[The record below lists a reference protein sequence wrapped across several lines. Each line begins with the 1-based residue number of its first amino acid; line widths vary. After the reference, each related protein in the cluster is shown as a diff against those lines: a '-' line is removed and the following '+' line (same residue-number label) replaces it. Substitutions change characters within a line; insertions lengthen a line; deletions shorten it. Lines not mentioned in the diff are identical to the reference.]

1 MKSLR
6 FTPLVILLVFSIA
19 LGGGIVTNTNQ
30 SAAYMRTLNRNA
42 STDVDAVYFNPAGLT
57 RLEDGLHLSLSN
69 QSIFQTKDIMNN
81 YDYLNESTFT
91 GDVKALLFP
100 NFYAVY
106 KMEKLVFSAGFQP
119 IGGGGSANFE
129 KGLPSFE
136 LPVSDLVPGLKAEGI
151 DVTEYD
157 LDVTFEGS
165 SIYFGGQAGVAY
177 KINDMISVSVGGR
190 YVSALNNYKGHL
202 KAISINPD
210 GTWMTAETFFTGAA
224 QQYTDAATSATGA
237 ADGLTTAV
245 NAGIGA
251 VPLTDADPY
260 GVNSAEVIAGL
271 QQFGID
277 PTGYTIENARDAFL
291 GAALSASNSA
301 DAMTAKATEVGD
313 KEVDAAQKGS
323 GFTPVFGLN
332 ISPVEG
338 LNIGIRYEHITKLE
352 LENDTK
358 KDDTGLYP
366 NKAKTNADMP
376 AMFAVG
382 ISYMVLPQL
391 RAEVDLNYY
400 MNTGVDWDGR
410 EENVENDYEVG
421 VALEYAVSEKLKA
434 SFGYLYSKSG
444 ALEDYQSDLSYS
456 LSASTIGLGIAYAVS
471 PKLEVNIGGLNAFYQ
486 EGKKDDQHDLGG
498 SGLMVD
504 FTEKYNKTTFGFA
517 IGINYKF

>member
-1 MKSLR
+1 MKTLR

-19 LGGGIVTNTNQ
+19 LGGGIVTNTNH
-30 SAAYMRTLNRNA
+30 SAAYVRTLNRNA
-42 STDVDAVYFNPAGLT
+42 TTEVDAAYFNPAGITKLCN
-57 RLEDGLHLSLSN
+57 GLHLSFSN
-69 QSIFQTKDIMNN
+69 QSIFQTKEINNN
-81 YDYLNESTFT
+81 YQYLNESTFT

-100 NFYAVY
+100 NFYSVY
-106 KMEKLVFSAGFQP
+106 KMEKLAFAAGFQP

-136 LPVSDLVPGLKAEGI
+136 LPVSDLVPGLAAQG
-151 DVTEYD
+151 VTEYD

-177 KINDMISVSVGGR
+177 KINDMLSVSVGGR

-202 KAISINPD
+202 KDISINP
-210 GTWMTAETFFTGAA
+210 GTWMTASTFFTGAA
-224 QQYTDAATSATGA
+224 AQYTVGGDGATAMAAVYQDSADYFTSLGVGYEAYAAAYQAGADQYLAGA
-237 ADGLTTAV
+237 AEAY
-245 NAGIGA
+245 A
-251 VPLTDADPY
+251 
-260 GVNSAEVIAGL
+260 
-271 QQFGID
+271 
-277 PTGYTIENARDAFL
+277 
-291 GAALSASNSA
+291 SA
-301 DAMTAKATEVGD
+301 DAMTAKAVETGD

-332 ISPVEG
+332 ISPMEG

-366 NKAKTNADMP
+366 DKAKTNADMP

-382 ISYMVLPQL
+382 VSYMVLPQL

-400 MNTGVDWDGR
+400 MNTGVDWDGK
-410 EENVENDYEVG
+410 EEDVEDDYEVG
-421 VALEYAVSEKLKA
+421 IALEYTVSEKLRA

-456 LSASTIGLGIAYAVS
+456 LNSNTIGFGAAYSVM
-471 PKLEVNIGGLNAFYQ
+471 PNLEVNLGVLNCFYQ
-486 EGKKDDQHDLGG
+486 EGKKDDQHNLGG

-504 FTEKYNKTTFGFA
+504 FAEKYNKTAIGFA

>member
-1 MKSLR
+1 MKTLR

-19 LGGGIVTNTNQ
+19 LGGGIVTNTNH
-30 SAAYMRTLNRNA
+30 SAAYLRTLNRNA
-42 STDVDAVYFNPAGLT
+42 TTEVDAAYFNPAGITKLCN
-57 RLEDGLHLSLSN
+57 GLHLSFSN
-69 QSIFQTKDIMNN
+69 QSIFQTKEINNN
-81 YDYLNESTFT
+81 YQYLSESTFT

-106 KMEKLVFSAGFQP
+106 KMEKLAFAAGFQP

-136 LPVSDLVPGLKAEGI
+136 LPVSDLVPGLATQGI
-151 DVTEYD
+151 NVSEYD

-177 KINDMISVSVGGR
+177 KINDMLSVSVGGR

-210 GTWMTAETFFTGAA
+210 GTWMTASTFFTGAA
-224 QQYTDAATSATGA
+224 QQYTGAANSATGA

-251 VPLTDADPY
+251 VSLTDADPY

-277 PTGYTIENARDAFL
+277 PTGFTIENARDAFL

-301 DAMTAKATEVGD
+301 DAMTAKAVETGD

-332 ISPVEG
+332 ISPMEG
-338 LNIGIRYEHITKLE
+338 LNIGLRYEHITKLE

-382 ISYMVLPQL
+382 VSYMVLPQL

-400 MNTGVDWDGR
+400 MNTGVDWDGK
-410 EENVENDYEVG
+410 EDNLENDYEVG
-421 VALEYAVSEKLKA
+421 IALEYAVSEKLRA
-434 SFGYLYSKSG
+434 SFGYLHSKSG

-456 LSASTIGLGIAYAVS
+456 LNSNTIGLGVAYSVM
-471 PKLEVNIGGLNAFYQ
+471 PNLEVNLGGLNCFYQ
-486 EGKKDDQHDLGG
+486 EGEKNFGHLLDETNVPVL
-498 SGLMVD
+498 
-504 FTEKYNKTTFGFA
+504 EKYNKTAIGFA